1 MLGNRVHFSDAC
13 FSASLLRCWSA
24 MRIDANCFFFFC
36 GFASLISALS
46 AFFLCFSVSLL
57 FSFLFFSACE
67 SNSKGSMLIV
77 LARQK
82 MRWHFVARHD
92 EFDTGLS
99 KSNGHFVAKE

>member
-1 MLGNRVHFSDAC
+1 MPAF
-13 FSASLLRCWSA
+13 LRLYFAAGVQCE
-24 MRIDANCFFFFC
+24 FFLFFC

-82 MRWHFVARHD
+82 MRWHFVGRHD

>member
-1 MLGNRVHFSDAC
+1 
-13 FSASLLRCWSA
+13 
-24 MRIDANCFFFFC
+24 
-36 GFASLISALS
+36 
-46 AFFLCFSVSLL
+46 
-57 FSFLFFSACE
+57 
-67 SNSKGSMLIV
+67 MLIV

>member
-1 MLGNRVHFSDAC
+1 MPAF
-13 FSASLLRCWSA
+13 LRLYFAAGVQCEL
-24 MRIDANCFFFFC
+24 MRIVFFFC